1 MDPKLLNAAV
11 AAVSVLSLCSCRQTP
26 VSIVPQP
33 VVAEENCSSFRLSP
47 DSLLVYSGDEALLD
61 LAGVWAETLEKHY
74 APGTVGLPDGFTR
87 IVSDIVLPV
96 VRVTDDPRKADVVLS
111 MDPALAEEEYTLE
124 ISRRGIN
131 VTGGTARG
139 VWWGIQ
145 TLDQVLVQS
154 ASASSGKA
162 KIRVRG
168 LHVQDKPHFAYRGA
182 HFDPCRH
189 FFTVDELKTFIDML
203 ALHKLNTLHWHLT
216 DDQGWRLEIEKYP
229 LLTEVGAV
237 RKETKIGLYSD
248 KEAGYD
254 GTPYGEGCY
263 YSRDDVREVLEYASD
278 RQITV
283 IPEIEMPG
291 HAVAALSSYP
301 WLGCTGGPYETRT
314 TWGISEDVFCIGKE
328 TTFRFLKDVLDEVCD
343 LFPSEYIHI
352 GGDECPSVRWENCPA
367 CQRRMKE
374 EGLQDERQLQGYLL
388 HRIEQYLNTKGK
400 KIIGW
405 DEILEGGVSRTAT
418 VMSWRGPQGGIDA
431 ARQGND
437 VIMTPNTYFYL
448 DYYQTADPETNGE
461 PLGIGGYV
469 PLSKCYSFDPYDRLD
484 EDERKHIKGIQANT
498 WTEYIATFNHMQ
510 HMDLPRFAALSEVA
524 WSEDRSDYAGFL
536 ARVEASM
543 KPMYEYSGYI
553 YAPYAFEGIE

>member
-87 IVSDIVLPV
+87 IVSDIVLPA

-254 GTPYGEGCY
+254 GTPYGEGGSGVCFRPSDY
-263 YSRDDVREVLEYASD
+263 RNSGNRDAWPCR
-278 RQITV
+278 
-283 IPEIEMPG
+283 
-291 HAVAALSSYP
+291 
-301 WLGCTGGPYETRT
+301 GGPVKLSVAGVYGRSLRNPYYL
-314 TWGISEDVFCIGKE
+314 GHKRGC
-328 TTFRFLKDVLDEVCD
+328 VL
-343 LFPSEYIHI
+343 YRK
-352 GGDECPSVRWENCPA
+352 GDHFQVS
-367 CQRRMKE
+367 
-374 EGLQDERQLQGYLL
+374 QG
-388 HRIEQYLNTKGK
+388 
-400 KIIGW
+400 
-405 DEILEGGVSRTAT
+405 
-418 VMSWRGPQGGIDA
+418 
-431 ARQGND
+431 
-437 VIMTPNTYFYL
+437 
-448 DYYQTADPETNGE
+448 
-461 PLGIGGYV
+461 
-469 PLSKCYSFDPYDRLD
+469 C
-484 EDERKHIKGIQANT
+484 
-498 WTEYIATFNHMQ
+498 
-510 HMDLPRFAALSEVA
+510 
-524 WSEDRSDYAGFL
+524 
-536 ARVEASM
+536 
-543 KPMYEYSGYI
+543 SG
-553 YAPYAFEGIE
+553 